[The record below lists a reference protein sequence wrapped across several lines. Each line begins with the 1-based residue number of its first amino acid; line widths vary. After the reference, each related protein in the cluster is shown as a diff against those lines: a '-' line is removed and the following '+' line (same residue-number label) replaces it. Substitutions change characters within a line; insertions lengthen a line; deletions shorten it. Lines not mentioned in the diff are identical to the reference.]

1 LKESTLYLTTASRQ
15 GALSLLLNPSAPK
28 FSQTSRLVRKMDFF
42 SNKFDSVD
50 TPFCRRC
57 GTCCRKGGPAFHLAD
72 RPLIESG
79 TIPLRDLFTI
89 RKGERVKDPIRGVV
103 RPVDTE
109 LIKIRGGANTWTCTF
124 FDERDSSCRIYTG
137 RPLECRL
144 LKCWDTTDVE
154 EMTARECLTRRHL
167 LEGVAGLW
175 DLVAEHEAR
184 CSCEKL
190 GEMMAH
196 FKKEQQ
202 KRTKKAIAEILNYD
216 RHLRQLVVE
225 KSRID
230 PEILDFLFGR
240 PLEKILVMV

>member
-1 LKESTLYLTTASRQ
+1 MNSH
-15 GALSLLLNPSAPK
+15 
-28 FSQTSRLVRKMDFF
+28 
-42 SNKFDSVD
+42 SNRFDSAD
-50 TPFCRRC
+50 THSCRRC
-57 GTCCRKGGPAFHLAD
+57 GTCCRKGGPAFHIAD

-79 TIPLRDLFTI
+79 TIPLRQLFTI
-89 RKGERVKDPIRGVV
+89 RKGERVKDPIRRVV
-103 RPVDTE
+103 RPVSTE
-109 LIKIRGGANTWTCTF
+109 LIKLKGSANTWTCTF
-124 FDERDSSCRIYTG
+124 FNERDCSCRIYTK

-144 LKCWDTTDVE
+144 LKCWDTTDME

-184 CSCEKL
+184 CSCEIL

-202 KRTKKAIAEILNYD
+202 KRTEKAIAEILNYD
-216 RHLRQLVVE
+216 RHLRHLVVE

-240 PLEKILVMV
+240 PLEKILAMV

>member
-1 LKESTLYLTTASRQ
+1 M
-15 GALSLLLNPSAPK
+15 NPSASK
-28 FSQTSRLVRKMDFF
+28 FTETTRVVRKMDFH
-42 SNKFDSVD
+42 SNRFDSAD
-50 TPFCRRC
+50 THSCRRC

-72 RPLIESG
+72 RPLIEKG
-79 TIPLRDLFTI
+79 TIPLRKLFTI

-103 RPVDTE
+103 RPVSTE
-109 LIKIRGGANTWTCTF
+109 LIKLKGSANTWTCTF
-124 FDERDSSCRIYTG
+124 FNERDFSCRIYAG

-154 EMTARECLTRRHL
+154 EMTARDCLTRRHL

-196 FKKEQQ
+196 LKKE
-202 KRTKKAIAEILNYD
+202 RPKKTEKAFAEILNYD
-216 RHLRQLVVE
+216 RHLRRLVVE

-240 PLEKILVMV
+240 PLEKILAMF

>member
-1 LKESTLYLTTASRQ
+1 MIR
-15 GALSLLLNPSAPK
+15 PVD
-28 FSQTSRLVRKMDFF
+28 SQ
-42 SNKFDSVD
+42 NKSSDQTD
-50 TPFCRRC
+50 TRACRRC

-72 RPLIESG
+72 RPLIEIG
-79 TIPLRDLFTI
+79 TIPLRHLFTI
-89 RKGERVKDPIRGVV
+89 RKGERAKDPIRGVV
-103 RPVDTE
+103 RPVSTE
-109 LIKIRGGANTWTCTF
+109 LIKLKGSANTWTCTF
-124 FDERDSSCRIYTG
+124 FNERDSSCRIYTG

-190 GEMMAH
+190 VEMMAL
-196 FKKEQQ
+196 FKKERQ
-202 KRTKKAIAEILNYD
+202 KRTERAIAEILNYD
-216 RHLRQLVVE
+216 RHLRRLVVE

>member
-1 LKESTLYLTTASRQ
+1 M
-15 GALSLLLNPSAPK
+15 NPSAPK
-28 FSQTSRLVRKMDFF
+28 FAEATRVVMKMEFH
-42 SNKFDSVD
+42 SNRSDAADTDS
-50 TPFCRRC
+50 CRRC

-72 RPLIESG
+72 RPLIEKG
-79 TIPLRDLFTI
+79 TIPLRYLFTI
-89 RKGERVKDPIRGVV
+89 RKGERVKDSIRGVV
-103 RPVDTE
+103 RPVSTE
-109 LIKIRGGANTWTCTF
+109 LIKVKGSANKWTCTF
-124 FDERDSSCRIYTG
+124 FNEQDFSCRIYTE

-154 EMTARECLTRRHL
+154 EITARDCLTRRHL

-190 GEMMAH
+190 AEMMAH
-196 FKKEQQ
+196 FKKQRQ
-202 KRTKKAIAEILNYD
+202 KRTEKAIVEILNYD
-216 RHLRQLVVE
+216 RHLRQSVVE

-240 PLEKILVMV
+240 PLEKSLAMVSSAPPAVSI

>member
-1 LKESTLYLTTASRQ
+1 MIRPTKRQ
-15 GALSLLLNPSAPK
+15 NN
-28 FSQTSRLVRKMDFF
+28 TSDPTVTF
-42 SNKFDSVD
+42 
-50 TPFCRRC
+50 TCRRC

-72 RPLIESG
+72 RPLIEKG
-79 TIPLRDLFTI
+79 TIPLRYLFTI
-89 RKGERVKDPIRGVV
+89 RKGERAKDPIRGVV
-103 RPVDTE
+103 RPVSTE
-109 LIKIRGGANTWTCTF
+109 LIKLKGSANTWTCTF
-124 FDERDSSCRIYTG
+124 FNDLDLSCRIYTG

-154 EMTARECLTRRHL
+154 EMTDRECLTRRHL

-190 GEMMAH
+190 TEMMAH
-196 FKKEQQ
+196 FKKERQ
-202 KRTKKAIAEILNYD
+202 KRTEKAIAEILNYD
-216 RHLRQLVVE
+216 RHLRRLVVE

-240 PLEKILVMV
+240 PLEKILAMV